1 MTADIINK
9 DIITRT
15 IEEISVKAHSSNL
28 YDPSSEGDGLHIIGL
43 CADLNKSP
51 DTCFSN
57 RENLEFMD
65 SVKSSDQ
72 IYSCKEINEQITGVL
87 GSALD
92 EEHNSTLL
100 TNSNEDSNS
109 TPQKQLKDVPKS
121 EIELDTPAHHEMVVA
136 AHVPLS
142 ACRLEAGPVNSSFS
156 LPTKNDLSKPER
168 ESGSSSKRRN
178 ELIKEFHNKYGPIE
192 GDYEYCV
199 KVIRWLEC
207 KGLIESNFSIKFL
220 TWFSLR
226 ASPQERR
233 VVSAYVNTLVDD
245 PTSLADQVVDT
256 FSDAIFGKRPSNVP
270 CRFHMRLLHH

>member
-1 MTADIINK
+1 
-9 DIITRT
+9 
-15 IEEISVKAHSSNL
+15 
-28 YDPSSEGDGLHIIGL
+28 
-43 CADLNKSP
+43 
-51 DTCFSN
+51 
-57 RENLEFMD
+57 
-65 SVKSSDQ
+65 
-72 IYSCKEINEQITGVL
+72 
-87 GSALD
+87 
-92 EEHNSTLL
+92 
-100 TNSNEDSNS
+100 
-109 TPQKQLKDVPKS
+109 
-121 EIELDTPAHHEMVVA
+121 MVVA